1 MQHITI
7 CNMESQVTF
16 GFLIIFFFPEINYVG
31 NNNFFSTFFF
41 ISSSLVV
48 VVVVVYVELNA
59 VQK

>member
-31 NNNFFSTFFF
+31 NNNFSQHLFF
-41 ISSSLVV
+41 ISSCLV

>member
-41 ISSSLVV
+41 ISSCLVV
-48 VVVVVYVELNA
+48 EVVYVELNA

>member
-41 ISSSLVV
+41 FISSCL

>member
-31 NNNFFSTFFF
+31 NNNFFSIFFFF
-41 ISSSLVV
+41 ISSCL
-48 VVVVVYVELNA
+48 VVVVYVELNA

>member
-31 NNNFFSTFFF
+31 NNNFSQHLFF
-41 ISSSLVV
+41 ISSYLVV